1 MTAPSLLLLRRPRRS
16 RAALCGVLAALTLT
30 AHAQSDPLRDRLRDL
45 LQRPRPAAPAAPAQ
59 PVAPATPAA
68 PQAPAGVQMTAPAPD
83 PAAEAPI
90 RIPPV
95 GRVPVEDEI
104 RLGRQVAGNL
114 LGVAPLVRD
123 DRLQAYVNL
132 VGRWIA
138 LHSDRPDLKW
148 TFGVIESKDIN
159 AFAAPGGYIF
169 VTRGLYARLRDESE
183 LAGVLAHEIAHVQE
197 RHHLKVVQKSQAVD
211 LGARLL
217 RQRVGEAGSTVQRLI
232 GSGAEIMAR
241 GLDKDAEFEADRVGV
256 VLATRAGYDPWGLP
270 SVLQGLATVS
280 AKDSAVGLLFKTHPH
295 PDERLLLLSES
306 IGTRLDDLQGAALP
320 PDRFLRLAP

>member
-1 MTAPSLLLLRRPRRS
+1 MTAPWLQLPRSLSRS
-16 RAALCGVLAALTLT
+16 RSAFCGVLAALTLT
-30 AHAQSDPLRDRLRDL
+30 AHAQSDPLRERLRDL
-45 LQRPRPAAPAAPAQ
+45 LQRPRNAVPAAPAQ
-59 PVAPATPAA
+59 PVAPATPAV
-68 PQAPAGVQMTAPAPD
+68 PQAPAGAQVTATAPD
-83 PAAEAPI
+83 PASEAPI

-95 GRVPVEDEI
+95 GRVPVEDEL

-123 DRLQAYVNL
+123 ERLQAYVNL

-169 VTRGLYARLRDESE
+169 ITRGLYARLRDESE

-217 RQRVGEAGSTVQRLI
+217 RQRAGEAGSTVQRLI

-256 VLATRAGYDPWGLP
+256 VLAARAGYDPWGLP
-270 SVLQGLATVS
+270 SVLQSLATVS

-295 PDERLLLLSES
+295 PDERLLRLSES
-306 IGTRLDDLQGAALP
+306 IGTRLDDLQGTVLP
-320 PDRFLRLAP
+320 PDRLVRLAP

>member
-1 MTAPSLLLLRRPRRS
+1 MRPASMGLQAIHR
-16 RAALCGVLAALTLT
+16 ALCGMLAALALA
-30 AHAQSDPLRDRLRDL
+30 AHAQSDPLRDRLREL
-45 LQRPRPAAPAAPAQ
+45 LQRQRPAAPVPQPVQPVQPAQ
-59 PVAPATPAA
+59 PAAPPLFQPAA
-68 PQAPAGVQMTAPAPD
+68 GD

-95 GRVPVEDEI
+95 GRVPVEDEV

-123 DRLQAYVNL
+123 DRVQAYVNL

-138 LHSDRPDLKW
+138 LHSDRPELKW
-148 TFGVIESKDIN
+148 TFGVIESRDIN

-217 RQRVGEAGSTVQRLI
+217 RQRAGDAGSPVQRLI

-256 VLATRAGYDPWGLP
+256 VLAARAGYDPWGLP
-270 SVLQGLATVS
+270 SVLQDLATVG

-295 PDERLLLLSES
+295 PDERLLRLAES
-306 IGTRLDDLQGAALP
+306 IGSRLDGLAGPTLP
-320 PDRFLRLAP
+320 PGRLVPLPP

>member
-1 MTAPSLLLLRRPRRS
+1 MS
-16 RAALCGVLAALTLT
+16 RARLHLRTGAPRAAFCGALAVLALV
-30 AHAQSDPLRDRLRDL
+30 AQADPLKDRLRDL
-45 LQRPRPAAPAAPAQ
+45 LQRPRPAAPSAPAQ
-59 PVAPATPAA
+59 PVAPAGPATPPVPAQTGAPAA
-68 PQAPAGVQMTAPAPD
+68 PPATEA
-83 PAAEAPI
+83 AAEAPV

-95 GRVPVEDEI
+95 GRVPLEDEL

-123 DRLQAYVNL
+123 ERLQAYVNL

-138 LHSDRPDLKW
+138 LHSERPDLKW

-159 AFAAPGGYIF
+159 AFAAPGGYVF
-169 VTRGLYARLRDESE
+169 VTRGLYARLRDEAE

-197 RHHLKVVQKSQAVD
+197 RHHLKVLQKSQAVD

-217 RQRVGEAGSTVQRLI
+217 RQRAGDAGSGVQRLI

-241 GLDKDAEFEADRVGV
+241 GLDKDAEFEADRMGV
-256 VLATRAGYDPWGLP
+256 VIATRAGYDAWGLP
-270 SVLQGLATVS
+270 SVLQDLATVS

-295 PDERLLLLSES
+295 PDERLLRLSES
-306 IGTRLDDLQGAALP
+306 IGSRLDGVQGAVLP
-320 PDRFLRLAP
+320 PGRLVPLSP